1 MKWYTHALFSVFVAI
16 FFGYLLNAELSPYFF
31 MLTILSSVVVD
42 FAEKAAFNEHKR
54 QLHNVF
60 TLIPF
65 VLLYFFY
72 DVTTGAAMLS
82 GVSSHILLDFM
93 TPTGC
98 PFFYPIYRGRYR
110 VNWRHKGSGP
120 REKRALTTIGI
131 LAAILLLV
139 IYAPSPFAPT
149 SAISQ
154 WKGSGSGVNNTS
166 NNGTDINVN
175 FNFRGNGDTWIH
187 PYPNG
192 SIFIDCVGDSNSRV
206 YRYRA
211 SSRGGQGKYLK
222 LDSNT
227 TENKT
232 TKQNETGG

>member
-1 MKWYTHALFSVFVAI
+1 
-16 FFGYLLNAELSPYFF
+16 
-31 MLTILSSVVVD
+31 
-42 FAEKAAFNEHKR
+42 
-54 QLHNVF
+54 
-60 TLIPF
+60 
-65 VLLYFFY
+65 
-72 DVTTGAAMLS
+72 MLS

-98 PFFYPIYRGRYR
+98 PFFYPIYKGRYR
-110 VNWRHKGSGP
+110 VDWRHKGSGP

-154 WKGSGSGVNNTS
+154 WKGSGSGAS
-166 NNGTDINVN
+166 NNRTDINVN

-192 SIFIDCVGDSNSRV
+192 SIFIDYVSDGDSRV
-206 YRYRA
+206 YRYRGI
-211 SSRGGQGKYLK
+211 SRGGQGKHLK